1 MVYDLFIKGGPI
13 MWPLLVCSLVSVTVI
28 IERAIF
34 WWRQDK
40 RRNSMLVE
48 EILHHTEKGNFEGA
62 TSIGSGISDV
72 VVRVLF
78 SALVHKDDG
87 PLENMQIAAQDEIE
101 EMKRGM
107 GVLDTIITM
116 APLLGILGTVIGI
129 IESFNL
135 LGLAGIEEPRAVVG
149 GIAQAL
155 ITTVAGLSVALIT
168 LIPFN
173 YLITKVGKTARH
185 LEKITARFEVAYEKG
200 MKRCN

>member
-1 MVYDLFIKGGPI
+1 MVYDLFVKGGPI

-40 RRNSMLVE
+40 RRTSMLVE
-48 EILHHTEKGNFEGA
+48 EILRHTEEGNFEGA

-72 VVRVLF
+72 VVRVLT

-149 GIAQAL
+149 GVAQAL
-155 ITTVAGLSVALIT
+155 ITTAAGLSVALIT

-173 YLITKVGKTARH
+173 YLITKVDKAAKH
-185 LEKITARFEVAYEKG
+185 LEKITARFEVAYKKG

>member
-1 MVYDLFIKGGPI
+1 MVYDLFVKGGPI

-40 RRNSMLVE
+40 RRKNMLVE
-48 EILHHTEKGNFEGA
+48 EILHHIESGNFEGA

-72 VVRVLF
+72 VVRVLT

-101 EMKRGM
+101 GIKRGM

-135 LGLAGIEEPRAVVG
+135 LGLTGIEEPRAVVG

-155 ITTVAGLSVALIT
+155 ITTAAGLSVALIT

-173 YLITKVGKTARH
+173 YLITKVDKAAKN
-185 LEKITARFEVAYEKG
+185 LEKTIARFEVAYKKG

>member
-1 MVYDLFIKGGPI
+1 MVYDLFVKGGPI

-40 RRNSMLVE
+40 RRKSMLVE
-48 EILHHTEKGNFEGA
+48 EILHHTESGNFEGA
-62 TSIGSGISDV
+62 IIGSGISDV
-72 VVRVLF
+72 VVRVLT

-101 EMKRGM
+101 GMKRGM

-135 LGLAGIEEPRAVVG
+135 LGLTGIEEPRAVVG

-155 ITTVAGLSVALIT
+155 ITTAAGLSVALIT

-173 YLITKVGKTARH
+173 YLITKVDKAAKN
-185 LEKITARFEVAYEKG
+185 LEKTIARFEVAYKKG